1 MNKSPTH
8 NDRTHCKQTTC
19 DHTQCNPVSH
29 KPPEKPSHLFSVA
42 PMVDVTDQHARHLY
56 RLISRK
62 ALLYTEMV
70 TAHTILH
77 HRQLETI
84 LSFEE
89 TQHPVVIQL
98 GGSEPEALTQA
109 ATIAESFGYDEI
121 NLNIGCPSPRVQKGA
136 FGACLMAKPQLV
148 RECVAAIQERC
159 SLPITIKTCIGI
171 DQHNSD
177 AFLDD
182 FIGIVS
188 EAGVDTFIIHARI
201 ALLKGLNPK
210 QNRQIPPLNYDRV
223 FRLKKNFPQLNLVLN
238 GGLESP
244 EQALMYLDTL
254 QGVMLGRAVMNQ
266 PYLLHTVDH
275 LFYNQPFA
283 PLTEKE
289 VVMHYVNYAKEA
301 FSKGTRL
308 QTLIRPLLGLFHG
321 VQGARGYR
329 RCLSEGACQKT
340 ATPDLITQA
349 LYQLEAQQP
358 TMP

>member
-1 MNKSPTH
+1 MNKPPSPH
-8 NDRTHCKQTTC
+8 QTHCRQTR
-19 DHTQCNPVSH
+19 DEA
-29 KPPEKPSHLFSVA
+29 KKRPSHLFAVA

-62 ALLYTEMV
+62 ALLYTEMI

-77 HRQLETI
+77 HRQLERI
-84 LSFEE
+84 LSFDE

-98 GGSEPEALTQA
+98 GGSEPQALAEAA
-109 ATIAESFGYDEI
+109 RIAQSFGYDEI

-136 FGACLMAKPQLV
+136 FGACLMAVPTLV
-148 RECVAAIQERC
+148 RECVTAIQAAC
-159 SLPITIKTCIGI
+159 SLPVSIKTRIGI
-171 DQHNSD
+171 DQQNSD

-182 FIGIVS
+182 FIGTVS

-201 ALLKGLNPK
+201 ALLKGLSPK

-223 FRLKKNFPQLNLVLN
+223 FRLKQNFPHLNLILN

-275 LFYNQPFA
+275 LFFNQPFA
-283 PLTEKE
+283 PLTERE
-289 VVMHYVNYAKEA
+289 VVMHYADYAWKA
-301 FSKGTRL
+301 FNKGVRL

-321 VQGARGYR
+321 VQGARNYR
-329 RCLSEGACQKT
+329 RCLSEGVCQTT

-349 LYQLEAQQP
+349 LDCLYPKSLE
-358 TMP
+358 